1 MVKTLDDAV
10 GPEHDGGAGRSSSL
24 LPDASLTHLIT
35 RRRRLVALLGLPS
48 LACYLAYLAL
58 MLGGRGALATPLGGL
73 SVGWLLAVVMLVV
86 PAVVCDLYTR
96 RSTVALD
103 PLRERIG
110 PVTGHRPEGSAR

>member
-1 MVKTLDDAV
+1 
-10 GPEHDGGAGRSSSL
+10 
-24 LPDASLTHLIT
+24 
-35 RRRRLVALLGLPS
+35 
-48 LACYLAYLAL
+48 
-58 MLGGRGALATPLGGL
+58 
-73 SVGWLLAVVMLVV
+73 MLVV